1 MQKAHLDLGSGPDR
15 VTKVASDPRADD
27 GRRLILLGR
36 RTITIKRR
44 LRGVKMHLS
53 VPVET
58 YQGVVM
64 AREGQPDG
72 VLYRVTLAHRDPD
85 LSVTLKESRSRG
97 AMIEAWHHWSS
108 FFAAPVVLES
118 IREAS
123 RPGHPA
129 RMPWLRRIQA
139 RSARGHHVILGQ
151 RPRRRLQIAT
161 VKRGGRKVTPRP

>member
-1 MQKAHLDLGSGPDR
+1 MQQAHLDLGTGPDR
-15 VTKVASDPRADD
+15 VTKVACDPRADD

-97 AMIEAWHHWSS
+97 AMIEAWHHWST
-108 FFAAPVVLES
+108 FFAAPMVLEP
-118 IREAS
+118 ILWAS
-123 RPGHPA
+123 TPGHPA
-129 RMPWLRRIQA
+129 RMPWLRRVQA
-139 RSARGHHVILGQ
+139 RSAGGRRVILGQ
-151 RPRRRLQIAT
+151 TPHRRFRVAT
-161 VKRGGRKVTPRP
+161 AKRGGRKATPRS

>member
-1 MQKAHLDLGSGPDR
+1 MQQAHSDLGPRRDH
-15 VTKVASDPRADD
+15 VTKVAYDPRADD

-44 LRGVKMHLS
+44 LRGVKMHVS

-58 YQGVVM
+58 YLGVVM

-72 VLYRVTLAHRDPD
+72 VVYRVSLAHRDPD

-97 AMIEAWHHWSS
+97 AMVEAWHQWSR
-108 FFAAPVVLES
+108 FFAAPIV
-118 IREAS
+118 RETHPEAV

-129 RMPWLRRIQA
+129 PMPWLRRVQA
-139 RSARGHHVILGQ
+139 GSPRGRRGLHGQ
-151 RPRRRLQIAT
+151 KPRRGSRIAP
-161 VKRGGRKVTPRP
+161 VTRDGHQGTPKP

>member
-1 MQKAHLDLGSGPDR
+1 
-15 VTKVASDPRADD
+15 VTKVACDPRADD

-44 LRGVKMHLS
+44 LRGVKMHLT

-58 YQGVVM
+58 YQGVIM
-64 AREGQPDG
+64 AREGRSDG

-97 AMIEAWHHWSS
+97 AMIEAWHHWST
-108 FFAAPVVLES
+108 FFAAPTDLERMVLEP
-118 IREAS
+118 ILEAS
-123 RPGHPA
+123 RPGHAA
-129 RMPWLRRIQA
+129 RMAWLRRVQA
-139 RSARGHHVILGQ
+139 GSAGGRRVILGQ
-151 RPRRRLQIAT
+151 TPHRRLRVAT